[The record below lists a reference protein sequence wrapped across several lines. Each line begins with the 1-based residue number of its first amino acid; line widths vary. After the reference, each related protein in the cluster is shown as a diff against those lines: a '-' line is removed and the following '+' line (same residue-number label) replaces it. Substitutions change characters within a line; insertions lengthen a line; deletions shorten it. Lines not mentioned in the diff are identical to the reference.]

1 VCGAVCPATATLAR
15 RGIGAT
21 DLPDEFGDDQASV
34 LVEVIVVRR
43 AAVVQYFTTN
53 EDALRNR
60 ELIEDV
66 LRELVAR
73 DPGGVDYQV
82 LMLDDG
88 VGFMHVVAFDGT
100 TDPFA
105 DCAAHREFHRA
116 LAERL
121 ATPPVVMYGV
131 LIGSYHGRKP
141 GG

>member
-1 VCGAVCPATATLAR
+1 
-15 RGIGAT
+15 
-21 DLPDEFGDDQASV
+21 
-34 LVEVIVVRR
+34 VRT

-53 EDALRNR
+53 QGAQRNR

-82 LMLDDG
+82 LMFDDG

-105 DCAAHREFHRA
+105 DCAAYREFHRA

-121 ATPPVVMYGV
+121 ATPPVVTHAD
-131 LIGSYHGRKP
+131 LIGSYHGRQS
-141 GG
+141 GEVMR